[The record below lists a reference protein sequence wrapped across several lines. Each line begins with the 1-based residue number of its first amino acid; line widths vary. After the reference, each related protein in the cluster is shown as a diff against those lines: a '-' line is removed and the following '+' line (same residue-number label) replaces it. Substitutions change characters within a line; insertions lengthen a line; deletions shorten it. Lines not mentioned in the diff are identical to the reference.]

1 MFLLPNI
8 HPLTL
13 MTLRSSGK
21 KEKVYEKG
29 SEKNAIIFKSV
40 LNRESLSQE
49 EAAT

>member
-1 MFLLPNI
+1 
-8 HPLTL
+8 

-29 SEKNAIIFKSV
+29 SEKNAVIFQSV